1 MAKRLASRY
10 QPGKRSKDWIKVK
23 ASRVQDCVIV
33 GFTPPQGGRQRFGSL
48 AVAVLDAGRLAYAGQ
63 VGSGFDEKTL
73 KAIVME
79 LSKRLPGN
87 ANKITNLDAAPGDAT
102 WVEPVLVCEVKY
114 NEWTRDGL
122 LRQATFL
129 GLRPDKGIEDCQ
141 REATPA

>member
-1 MAKRLASRY
+1 M
-10 QPGKRSKDWIKVK
+10 
-23 ASRVQDCVIV
+23 QDCVIV
-33 GFTPPQGGRQRFGSL
+33 GFTPPQGGRQHFGSL
-48 AVAVLDAGRLAYAGQ
+48 ALAVLDAGQLAYAGQ

-73 KAIVME
+73 KAIVMD
-79 LSKRLPGN
+79 LSKLPAGN
-87 ANKITNLDAAPGDAT
+87 ANQITNRDAAPKDAR

-129 GLRPDKGIEDCQ
+129 GLRPDKGSEDCQ